1 MLQKFSRLAALK
13 KHEAWKCSRCM
24 LATWQYCF
32 TTLYCMKEIIESCN
46 SPLRF
51 SFNPNIA
58 LRCGS
63 RKIVVQNVFL
73 IGHYLVLP
81 YELTNTLLTDNNES
95 FFIFTTFYSPCT
107 LPKLKGVVLCI
118 HIFVQWTNKL
128 YSKCYLGLSTFALK
142 NFIKST
148 L

>member
-1 MLQKFSRLAALK
+1 MSISDHELMLDNFLLTSSVVSYLTILL
-13 KHEAWKCSRCM
+13 H
-24 LATWQYCF
+24 Y
-32 TTLYCMKEIIESCN
+32 LYCMKEIIESCN

-63 RKIVVQNVFL
+63 RKIAVQNVFL

-107 LPKLKGVVLCI
+107 LQKTQRGSFIITYLCT
-118 HIFVQWTNKL
+118 VNK
-128 YSKCYLGLSTFALK
+128 SSTQNA
-142 NFIKST
+142 T
-148 L
+148 